1 MDLLDG
7 FLAGESIAVLARR
20 YGVTAGLVRRALVSG
35 AKRLTEPEPDEL
47 DDGRLRCRACR
58 ILLDVLW
65 CTWDQRG
72 LCDDCQEALGDLAY
86 LLGCTEDEALRLWLK
101 PVPSNPNQM
110 SPIETAMWRIGRVIE
125 GPDAWTE

>member
-7 FLAGESIAVLARR
+7 FLAGESVATLARR

-72 LCDDCQEALGDLAY
+72 LCDDCQETLGDLAY
-86 LLGCTEDEALRLWLK
+86 LLRCSEDEALRLWLQ
-101 PVPSNPNQM
+101 PVSDDPNDL
-110 SPIETAMWRIGRVIE
+110 TALEKAVVQRQANLRSEAI
-125 GPDAWTE
+125 